1 LTVHAAE
8 VASPPADLR
17 SPRDNRRERLAEAI
31 AHAAHLLPMQR
42 PITVFVHHNTLH
54 AFENLPFHRGVTE
67 AAELFGCQPYLAE
80 EQYRQF
86 YVDGRIRHVDIA
98 AALLE
103 SLADDGDYL
112 IGFMGTRYHLRLAM
126 LEHPLPQG
134 SDAELRW
141 CIAETEALFRYRP
154 EAPLRAKQHA
164 IDETRRWLLRRE
176 WETQASTSTELAA
189 VLGTLSDEFDVVAAE
204 HWSEETWESFTLHLL
219 WRVCEHGVATSP
231 IAHEVGPIRHSDLLY
246 AVTRMSCD
254 ELVHPFL
261 IRFSA
266 AFLDQGFAH
275 WRLPDRQSGFL
286 AAFIGLYRD
295 ARPVEPWLRGLP
307 EELQRIANGGL
318 TSTELIEEYLLDLG
332 VPPDEYEEFLTQSL
346 QALRGWGGMVQQ
358 METNADWCPF
368 PAPAGALCDFIAVRL
383 LLDRLALQYAAKE
396 TGVATSL
403 ARLRAHLRRRVAP
416 TACTSA
422 VCRAFTLF
430 QLAQVRGWT
439 PRDLFRQTEVEW
451 RRLVAEIDGFSNIA
465 RRRVLHAAYERR
477 FWNRSLDTLAAHS
490 VARQVER
497 VEAAT
502 KNGKPHTPA
511 YQIVCCIDEREESY
525 RRHLEEVD
533 PECQTFGVAGFFG
546 VAMYYRGAT
555 EAHYRPLCP
564 IVVTPRHY
572 VREEAALSREEASR
586 LQAETRRVIGQAAHR
601 LHLGSRTMLGGVLM
615 TLAGSVAT
623 LPLLARILFPR
634 ITTRVREQVRQLV
647 IPRQTLL
654 RLERQAAT
662 PGPEDEALGYKLEEM
677 ANIVQGTLRAI
688 GLTRDFSPLVIITGH
703 GSGSLNNPHA
713 SAYDCGA
720 CGGGR
725 GGPNARAF
733 AQMANDPRV
742 RSLLYE
748 RGLLIS
754 DGIVFIGALHNTC
767 DDSVTFSDVD
777 RLPATHRT
785 LFERARRSID
795 AARRRNAHERCRRF
809 VSAPLTLSFDA
820 ALRHVEN
827 RAADLSQTRPEL
839 GHATNALCLVGRRE
853 WSRGLFFDRRAF
865 LTSYDSRQDDENSST
880 LAGILRPVIPV
891 CAGISLEY
899 LFSRVD
905 SRGYGC
911 GTKLPHNVTSMLGVM
926 DGAAS
931 DLRTGLPWQMVE
943 IHEPVRIMFV
953 IETTPAAMLRLIE
966 NEPEFRQLVQNDWVH
981 VAVFDPDTGDLRVYR
996 QGRFEPYTPET
1007 DQLPS
1012 ASSSLQ
1018 WYRGQRDHLGFAAIA
1033 PRRQHDST
1041 PHAVEA

>member
-1 LTVHAAE
+1 MHAAGL
-8 VASPPADLR
+8 ASPPAVLH
-17 SPRDNRRERLAEAI
+17 SPHDTRAERLEEAI

-54 AFENLPFHRGVTE
+54 AFENLPFHRGVAE
-67 AAELFGCQPYLAE
+67 AAEIFGCQPYLAE
-80 EQYRQF
+80 EQYRR
-86 YVDGRIRHVDIA
+86 YCADGRITQADLTAV
-98 AALLE
+98 LLE
-103 SLADDGDYL
+103 FLADDGDQL
-112 IGFMGTRYHLRLAM
+112 IGFMGTRHHLRLAM

-154 EAPLRAKQHA
+154 EAPLRARQHA
-164 IDETRRWLLRRE
+164 MDETRRWLLRHE
-176 WETQASTSTELAA
+176 WETEASASTELAN
-189 VLGTLSDEFDVVAAE
+189 VVQGLGEQFKIAEAEAWTDEA
-204 HWSEETWESFTLHLL
+204 WEAFTLHLL
-219 WRVCEHGVATSP
+219 WSVCERGVAAAP
-231 IAHEVGPIRHSDLLY
+231 IAHEVPPLRHSDLLK
-246 AVTRMSCD
+246 AVAHVNSD
-254 ELVHPFL
+254 DLVHPFL

-275 WRLPDRQSGFL
+275 WSLPGRQAGFL
-286 AAFIGLYRD
+286 AAFVGLYRES
-295 ARPVEPWLRGLP
+295 RPVEPWLQALP
-307 EELQRIANGGL
+307 EELQRIAHGDL
-318 TSTELIEEYLLDLG
+318 DSTELITESLIELG
-332 VPPDEYEEFLTQSL
+332 VAPEEYEEFLTQSL

-358 METNADWCPF
+358 METNASWCPF
-368 PAPAGALCDFIAVRL
+368 PAPAGALRDFIAVRL
-383 LLDRLALQYAAKE
+383 LLDRLALMYAAKQ
-396 TGVATSL
+396 TGFRMSL
-403 ARLRAHLRRRVAP
+403 ARLRAHLRRSVVP
-416 TACTSA
+416 PACTSA

-439 PRDLFRQTEVEW
+439 PRDLFRQSQSEW
-451 RRLVAEIDGFSNIA
+451 RRLVAEVDAFSNIE
-465 RRRVLHAAYERR
+465 RRRVFHGAYERR
-477 FWNRSLDTLAAHS
+477 FWNRSLDALAAHA
-490 VARQVER
+490 VARQLER
-497 VEAAT
+497 TEAT
-502 KNGKPHTPA
+502 QRNGSSHTPA
-511 YQIVCCIDEREESY
+511 YQVVCCIDEREESY

-564 IVVTPRHY
+564 IVVTPTHY
-572 VREEAALSREEASR
+572 VTEEPVLSREEASR
-586 LQAETRRVIGQAAHR
+586 LQAETRRVIGRAVHGV
-601 LHLGSRTMLGGVLM
+601 HLGSRTMLGGLLM
-615 TLAGSVAT
+615 TFAGSLAT
-623 LPLLARILFPR
+623 MPMLARILFPR
-634 ITTRVREQVRQLV
+634 ITTRVREQVRQFV
-647 IPRQTLL
+647 IPRQTML
-654 RLERQAAT
+654 RLERSAAA
-662 PGPEDEALGYKLEEM
+662 PGPTDDALGYKLEEM

-688 GLTRDFSPLVIITGH
+688 GLTREFSPLVIITGH

-748 RGLLIS
+748 RGLLIP
-754 DGIVFIGALHNTC
+754 DGVAFIGAIHNTC

-777 RLPATHRT
+777 RVPATHRA

-865 LTSYDSRQDDENSST
+865 LTSYDSRQDDEKSST

-966 NEPEFRQLVQNDWVH
+966 NEPDFRLLVQNDWVH
-981 VAVFDPDTGDLRVYR
+981 VAVFDPDSGDLQIYR
-996 QGRFEPYTPET
+996 QGRFEPYSPDNGE
-1007 DQLPS
+1007 LPT
-1012 ASSSLQ
+1012 APSSLQ
-1018 WYRGQRDHLGFAAIA
+1018 WYRGQRDHLGFAAI
-1033 PRRQHDST
+1033 
-1041 PHAVEA
+1041 